1 MPWAARLAI
10 GPALTFLAACSILA
24 LARVGI
30 TVPNPGV
37 LIFVTVAFAAYIGGW
52 HSALV
57 SALISIG
64 FAVIL
69 FATPGHYFTPD
80 SLTRIL
86 VMTVGTITIVAIVA
100 ALRRRATRSLAAQNA
115 RTAEL
120 ESLASEL
127 AALRGGLDKIED
139 GIVLLDRD
147 LRAQFIN
154 PAFRRIFRLP
164 QEIADEKPS
173 FSQLMY
179 HGRDTQAYAVPSDD
193 LDSYIAD
200 RLARVRHGDEAPL
213 DLRLADGEVVRFKC
227 KTLPTGGRLLTYVN
241 VSDIVRHNDRLET
254 LRAALDQIDDG
265 VILLDRRLRTEFMNR
280 AARELGGLREPG
292 PGERPLFADLARAA
306 SQNAVYKIP
315 PDELDAFVD
324 KRIDW
329 VKRGDAGPQE
339 LRMSSGKIMHVRCIM
354 LRDGARMLTYTDV
367 TDLVRLAEIDSLTG
381 LYNRRQFLALAEQ
394 EWTRFRRYQRP
405 LSLLM
410 MDIDFFK
417 SINDR
422 FGHDAGDKVI
432 ACVANVCLTTR
443 RSTDLLGRLGGEELA
458 LLLPETDLRSATHVA
473 ERLRLRISEET
484 IRVGGEL
491 IPVTASIGV
500 ADASIAVGS
509 FPDLM
514 KRADAAL
521 YAAKRNGRNRVEA
534 MSAELEE
541 SMIDE

>member
-10 GPALTFLAACSILA
+10 GPALTLLAACAILA

-37 LIFVTVAFAAYIGGW
+37 ITFVTVAFAAYIGGW
-52 HSALV
+52 HSALL
-57 SALISIG
+57 SALISIV
-64 FAVIL
+64 FAAIL
-69 FATPGHYFTPD
+69 FSTPGHYFTPD
-80 SLTRIL
+80 SLTRVL
-86 VMTVGTITIVAIVA
+86 VMTVGTITIVAMVA
-100 ALRRRATRSLAAQNA
+100 ALRRRATRSLEDQRA

-120 ESLASEL
+120 ENAASEL

-139 GIVLLDRD
+139 GIVLLDGD

-164 QEIADEKPS
+164 QEIADEKPT

-179 HGRDTQAYAVPSDD
+179 HGRDTQAYAVASDD
-193 LDSYIAD
+193 LDAYIAD
-200 RLARVRHGDEAPL
+200 RMSRVRHGDEAPL
-213 DLRLADGEVVRFKC
+213 DLRLTDGEVVRFKC

-254 LRAALDQIDDG
+254 LRAALDQIDEG
-265 VILLDRRLRTEFMNR
+265 VVLLDRGLRTEFMNR

-292 PGERPLFADLARAA
+292 PGERPPFADLARTAA
-306 SQNAVYKIP
+306 QNAVYNIP
-315 PDELDAFVD
+315 PDELEAFVD

-329 VKRGDAGPQE
+329 VKRGDPGPQE

-394 EWTRFRRYQRP
+394 EWTRFRRYERP

-432 ACVANVCLTTR
+432 AGVANVCITTA

-473 ERLRLRISEET
+473 ERLRLRIVEET
-484 IRVGGEL
+484 IRVGGEW

-500 ADASIAVGS
+500 AEASLTVGS